1 MIIGEIGG
9 KPIDDLVFR
18 EVKRYG
24 GRSCGKTYE
33 SIMLHVMMQDRAI
46 TKLVKRVDELE
57 KHVKE
62 IDMDVN
68 DLFDDV
74 EGKYEDNN
82 KQSNTNNRA

>member
-1 MIIGEIGG
+1 MIEYQCGLNE
-9 KPIDDLVFR
+9 KYDPERETLSPIIPEDPW
-18 EVKRYG
+18 E
-24 GRSCGKTYE
+24 
-33 SIMLHVMMQDRAI
+33 
-46 TKLVKRVDELE
+46 RVDTLEMNVKKIKERLNEIE

-82 KQSNTNNRA
+82 KQSNTNN